1 MRRKG
6 EQMNAERTFYIDNEN
21 GDDTRTGLSPEAAW
35 KTLERANRQEFQPGD
50 ALRLKR
56 GGSWHGMLCPK
67 GSGSRECPITVDAY
81 GEAEGTDKEAA
92 PVIHGDGA
100 YAAVY
105 LEGVSFWQ
113 VRNIAVTNRS
123 EERGVRQGI
132 CICGKPE
139 GITQGIVIENC
150 EIFDVQ
156 GENRRNRNV
165 YESMYWNSGIY
176 VTMPGRSSRK
186 NHLHDIIIS
195 GNYVHDVLTSGIRVN
210 QQEDF
215 INDIHHTH
223 VVVRRN
229 RIERTG
235 SDGIIVANCISP
247 LIDGNVCLDAG
258 ALGSLEDTRLIAGV
272 WVCAVSDALIQRNE
286 VGRTRLFENDGTAFD
301 TDWGTAGTTIFQYNY
316 TYGNKGGFWL
326 DCTGINRN
334 RECEGTILRYNISVD
349 DERCLIQDDYG
360 IRSELYGNLFLH
372 TGETGPMICCH
383 RDGESHLFYRNIFA
397 FRSQPALGWQSSAF
411 RENWYGE
418 LTDLPEDPG
427 AMSGSPIEADEQI
440 TGQTDSPILRLA
452 QRLQESEEYRRQ
464 VWDQLAKAAGTA
476 ADAVTTD

>member
-81 GEAEGTDKEAA
+81 GEAEGTDKVAA

-113 VRNIAVTNRS
+113 VRNIGVTNRA

-247 LIDGNVCLDAG
+247 LIDSNVCRDAG
-258 ALGSLEDTRLIAGV
+258 ALGSLERTRLIAGI
-272 WVCAVSDALIQRNE
+272 WVCAVSNALIQRNE
-286 VGRTRLFENDGTAFD
+286 VSGTHLFMDDGTAFD
-301 TDWGTAGTTIFQYNY
+301 TDWGTEGTTVFQYNY
-316 TYGNKGGFWL
+316 THDNAGGFWL
-326 DCTGINRN
+326 DCSGLNYN
-334 RECEGTILRYNISVD
+334 EKYEKTILRYNIS
-349 DERCLIQDDYG
+349 L
-360 IRSELYGNLFLH
+360 
-372 TGETGPMICCH
+372 
-383 RDGESHLFYRNIFA
+383 RDGWGIAVGDQGLPVEFYGNIFA
-397 FRSQPALGWQSSAF
+397 FDKTAALCVGKGGRSFHFRDNLFLF
-411 RENWYGE
+411 REELSDHWGE
-418 LTDLPEDPG
+418 AE
-427 AMSGSPIEADEQI
+427 MSGNQYAAQVCMRDMQGTLGDGLDAAEM
-440 TGQTDSPILRLA
+440 LREVHNGREWL
-452 QRLQESEEYRRQ
+452 EEKWGALSRFSG
-464 VWDQLAKAAGTA
+464 KA
-476 ADAVTTD
+476 

>member
-1 MRRKG
+1 
-6 EQMNAERTFYIDNEN
+6 MNPNGNSKRSFYLDSVN
-21 GDDTRTGLSPEAAW
+21 GDDTRTGLSPEEAW
-35 KTLERANRQEFQPGD
+35 RTLERANAQEYQPGD

-56 GGSWHGMLCPK
+56 GGSWHGMLHPK
-67 GSGSRECPITVDAY
+67 GSGSAEAPVTVDSY
-81 GEAEGTDKEAA
+81 GEEKKDR

-113 VRNIAVTNRS
+113 VKNIAVTNRAK
-123 EERGVRQGI
+123 ERSVRQGI

-139 GITQGIVIENC
+139 GITQGIVIEGC
-150 EIFDVQ
+150 EVFDVQ
-156 GENRRNRNV
+156 GENRRARRV

-176 VTMPGRSSRK
+176 VTMPGRSSR
-186 NHLHDIIIS
+186 NSHLHDILIS
-195 GNYVHDVLTSGIRVN
+195 RNHVHDVLTSGIRVN

-223 VVVRRN
+223 VVVRGN

-258 ALGSLEDTRLIAGV
+258 ALGSLEDTQLIAGV

-316 TYGNKGGFWL
+316 THGNKGGFWL

-383 RDGESHLFYRNIFA
+383 QPGQSHLFYRNVFA
-397 FRSQPALGWQSSAF
+397 FAGQPESGWQSSAF
-411 RENWYGE
+411 RENWYGTLAE
-418 LTDLPEDPG
+418 LPEDPG
-427 AMSGSPIEADEQI
+427 AKAGSPIGLE
-440 TGQTDSPILRLA
+440 GLA
-452 QRLQESEEYRRQ
+452 QRLQESEECRRQ
-464 VWDQLAKAAGTA
+464 IWDQLAKAAGTA
-476 ADAVTTD
+476 ADAAAAD